1 MNNEFFKDIPE
12 YEGLYQ
18 VSNLGNVKS
27 LSRKKCNH
35 QGCHMSKEKI
45 LKAGLSRKYLSVVLS
60 NKKSFKT
67 FKVHQ
72 LVAKSF
78 FNHFSDGTT
87 KIVVDHI
94 NNNPLDNRVENLQLI
109 TNRENCSK
117 DTKGTSKYT
126 GVSWCKIK
134 KKWVTRFKF
143 NGKYLHLGY
152 FIDELEASNAYK
164 NKLKDIC

>member
-1 MNNEFFKDIPE
+1 MNNEIFKDIPE

-27 LSRKKCNH
+27 LPRKICNH
-35 QGCHMSKEKI
+35 KGCHISKEKF

-60 NKKSFKT
+60 NKTSFKT

-94 NNNPLDNRVENLQLI
+94 NNIKTDNRLENLQLI

-126 GVSWCKIK
+126 GVSWCKVK

-152 FIDELEASNAYK
+152 FNNELDASLSYQA
-164 NKLKDIC
+164 KLKEIC